1 MAIKVIKS
9 GIADTIQDKGRYG
22 YQHLGIQ
29 PNGFLDY
36 QSAQLANFI
45 LHNTITEP
53 VFEIHF
59 PASTFCFTS
68 NYTICIS
75 GANFVPLLNEK
86 SIALHTPITVKEND
100 VLQFLK
106 PLQGRVA
113 YIAIQGKIKNETW
126 LDSHSYFAK
135 RIQKN
140 DIFEWGANNEKES
153 SNPTHKDLPNN
164 SITNEIINGI
174 INEIQ
179 SQVFSTDPIRFIPG
193 PAWEDLTPSAKESLV
208 SSKFQISLQSN
219 RMGYPLKGPLLPL
232 HKPNQYLSAAVT
244 RGTLQLLPNG
254 ELMVLMA
261 DHQTIG
267 GYANLGQIILVDL
280 PRFAQLSNQASIH
293 FMENNIDTAHK
304 LYQQIEK
311 KFIHRS

>member
-1 MAIKVIKS
+1 MAIKIIKN
-9 GIADTIQDKGRYG
+9 GISDTIQDKGRYG

-29 PNGFLDY
+29 ANGYLDY
-36 QSAQLANFI
+36 QSARLANYI
-45 LHNTITEP
+45 VGNPIHSP

-59 PASTFCFTS
+59 PASSFCFTS

-86 SIALHTPITVKEND
+86 SIALNTLIEVKQND

-106 PLQGRVA
+106 PIEGRIS
-113 YIAIQGKIKNETW
+113 YIAIQGTIKEEAW
-126 LDSHSYFAK
+126 LNSHSFFANS
-135 RIQKN
+135 IQK
-140 DIFEWGANNEKES
+140 DDQFEWEASSSISNQFLKNSDLLTSEK
-153 SNPTHKDLPNN
+153 
-164 SITNEIINGI
+164 
-174 INEIQ
+174 INEIH
-179 SQVFSTDPIRFIPG
+179 STIFSSGPIQFIPG
-193 PAWEDLTPSAKESLV
+193 PAWKDLTEASQKAFLSTEYHIGM
-208 SSKFQISLQSN
+208 QAN
-219 RMGYPLKGPLLPL
+219 RMGYPLKGALLQL
-232 HKPNQYLSAAVT
+232 NKPNQYLSAAVT

-254 ELMVLMA
+254 ALMVLMA

-280 PRFAQLSNQASIH
+280 PRLAQASNQTSIH
-293 FMENNIDTAHK
+293 FKETSIDIAHK

>member
-1 MAIKVIKS
+1 MAIQIIKK
-9 GIADTIQDKGRYG
+9 GIADTIQDIGRYG

-29 PNGFLDY
+29 VNGYLDY
-36 QSAQLANFI
+36 QSARLANYI
-45 LHNTITEP
+45 LGNSVNAP

-59 PASTFCFTS
+59 PASSFCFTR

-86 SIALHTPITVKEND
+86 SIAINTPIEVKQND
-100 VLQFLK
+100 ILQFLK
-106 PLQGRVA
+106 PLEGRIA
-113 YIAIQGKIKNETW
+113 YIAIQGTIKEDSW
-126 LDSHSYFAK
+126 LNSHSYFANS
-135 RIQKN
+135 IQK
-140 DIFEWGANNEKES
+140 DAQFEWEVSTEISNQFLKNSELLS
-153 SNPTHKDLPNN
+153 S
-164 SITNEIINGI
+164 EIINEMHSPIFSSGP
-174 INEIQ
+174 IQ
-179 SQVFSTDPIRFIPG
+179 FIPG
-193 PAWEDLTPSAKESLV
+193 PAWNDLTEASQKLFLSTEYHIGMQA
-208 SSKFQISLQSN
+208 N
-219 RMGYPLKGPLLPL
+219 RMGYPLKGALLQL
-232 HKPNQYLSAAVT
+232 NKANQYLSAAVT

-280 PRFAQLSNQASIH
+280 PRLAQASNQTSIH
-293 FMENNIDTAHK
+293 FMETTIDTAHK

>member
-1 MAIKVIKS
+1 MAIQIIKK
-9 GIADTIQDKGRYG
+9 GIADTIQDIGRYG

-29 PNGFLDY
+29 ANGYLDY
-36 QSAQLANFI
+36 QSARLANYI
-45 LHNTITEP
+45 LGNSVNAP

-59 PASTFCFTS
+59 PASCFCFTR

-86 SIALHTPITVKEND
+86 SIAINTPIEVKQND
-100 VLQFLK
+100 ILQFLK
-106 PLQGRVA
+106 PLEGRVA
-113 YIAIQGKIKNETW
+113 YIAIQGTIKEEAW
-126 LDSHSYFAK
+126 LNSHSYFANS
-135 RIQKN
+135 IQK
-140 DIFEWGANNEKES
+140 DAQFEWEVSTEISNQFLKNSELLS
-153 SNPTHKDLPNN
+153 S
-164 SITNEIINGI
+164 EIINEMHSPIFSSGP
-174 INEIQ
+174 IQ
-179 SQVFSTDPIRFIPG
+179 FIPG
-193 PAWEDLTPSAKESLV
+193 PAWNDLTEASQKVFLSTGYH
-208 SSKFQISLQSN
+208 IGLQAN
-219 RMGYPLKGPLLPL
+219 RMGYPLKGALLQL
-232 HKPNQYLSAAVT
+232 NRPNQYLSAAVT

-280 PRFAQLSNQASIH
+280 PRLAQASNQTSIH
-293 FMENNIDTAHK
+293 FMKTTIDTAHK

>member
-1 MAIKVIKS
+1 MAIQIIKK

-29 PNGFLDY
+29 ANGYLDY
-36 QSAQLANFI
+36 QSARLANYI
-45 LHNTITEP
+45 VNNPINAP

-59 PASTFCFTS
+59 PASSFSFTQAH
-68 NYTICIS
+68 TICIS

-86 SIALHTPITVKEND
+86 SIALNTPIEVKQND

-113 YIAIQGKIKNETW
+113 YVAIQGKIKEEAW
-126 LDSHSYFAK
+126 LNSHSYFAK
-135 RIQKN
+135 SIQK
-140 DIFEWGANNEKES
+140 DDQFEWEASPPMNKKMVQGNETS
-153 SNPTHKDLPNN
+153 T
-164 SITNEIINGI
+164 SII
-174 INEIQ
+174 INEIH
-179 SQVFSTDPIRFIPG
+179 SHVFSTTPLQFIPG
-193 PAWEDLTPSAKESLV
+193 PAWKDLTERSQKAFLSTGYHIGM
-208 SSKFQISLQSN
+208 QAN
-219 RMGYPLKGPLLPL
+219 RMGYPLKGAMLQLS
-232 HKPNQYLSAAVT
+232 KPNQYLSAAVT

-280 PRFAQLSNQASIH
+280 PRLAQASHQTSFH
-293 FMENNIDTAHK
+293 FLETTIETAHK